1 MAYGLIGLYGLYLVF
16 VGYKGNQST
25 LFQMVSQ
32 DGPGFM
38 PWLIAVVVLG
48 TMYRSDTLKPVVKP
62 FIALLLLTF
71 VLKNFNQLK
80 GQLQSVLGQIQ
91 TGAQNSNTPGQSVT
105 ATPVSTSPNWM
116 NSQAI
121 QGVENQ
127 LLGNVFLGGGQ

>member
-32 DGPGFM
+32 DGPGFL

-71 VLKNFNQLK
+71 VLKNFNQLRS
-80 GQLQSVLGQIQ
+80 QLKQVIGDIQS
-91 TGAQNSNTPGQSVT
+91 GAAAAPGQTVT
-105 ATPVSTSPNWM
+105 ATPVSTSQNWQT
-116 NSQAI
+116 SQAI
-121 QGVENQ
+121 QGVQTQ
-127 LLGNVFLGGGQ
+127 LLGNAFLGGGQ